1 MTELLASRS
10 HSASADLMHSEG
22 DGGCDVVVSGN
33 YASRGVA
40 KIRKTTISRPMHIDR
55 SLSDFDAVS
64 DAHQK
69 SNLRHRCDA
78 G

>member
-40 KIRKTTISRPMHIDR
+40 KIRKTTI
-55 SLSDFDAVS
+55 
-64 DAHQK
+64 
-69 SNLRHRCDA
+69 
-78 G
+78 